1 VWVPQGVDAWVPG
14 IVAEDE
20 QAGGNGLVK
29 AELVLE
35 EEDDNN
41 EDDFETTSGKVA
53 LLGLS
58 FVFDIYLFIPYFAS
72 PGITSTG

>member
-41 EDDFETTSGKVA
+41 EDDFETTSGKVPTLA
-53 LLGLS
+53 PSWPLFS
-58 FVFDIYLFIPYFAS
+58 VFDYLLFLFLIYH
-72 PGITSTG
+72 

>member
-1 VWVPQGVDAWVPG
+1 VWVPQSVDAWVPG

-41 EDDFETTSGKVA
+41 EDDFETTSGKVPA
-53 LLGLS
+53 LAPS
-58 FVFDIYLFIPYFAS
+58 WASLFCF
-72 PGITSTG
+72 